1 MNKRGFSL
9 IELLATLV
17 ILGTVMGI
25 ATYSIISILNN
36 SKEKNYNLLLDN
48 IRGGAEVYYQECK
61 YSKETILSMFDN
73 VDAQA
78 KSFCSNYQLPFT
90 ITLGKLVEY
99 GYITGNEKDATGA
112 SKLINTK
119 TSADISQCEIKID
132 YVNDKV
138 VISSNSSDTNC
149 PTEY

>member
-1 MNKRGFSL
+1 MDRKGFSL

-73 VDAQA
+73 DETQA
-78 KSFCSNYQLPFT
+78 NNFCSFRV
-90 ITLGKLVEY
+90 TLGKLVEY
-99 GYITGNEKDATGA
+99 GYITGNDKDANGV
-112 SKLINTK
+112 SKLVNTK
-119 TSADISQCEIKID
+119 TNEDISQCEIEVK
-132 YVNDKV
+132 YENDNV
-138 VISSNSSDTNC
+138 VISSKSSNTNC